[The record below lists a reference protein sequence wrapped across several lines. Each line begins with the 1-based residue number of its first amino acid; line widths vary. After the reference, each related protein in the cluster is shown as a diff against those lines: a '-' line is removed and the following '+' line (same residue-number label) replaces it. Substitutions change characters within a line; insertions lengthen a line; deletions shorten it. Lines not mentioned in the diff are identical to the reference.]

1 MNYLKGREK
10 VNNKKFTLEILGESK
25 ALYDNVYPA
34 KLAGENDRKNH
45 GE

>member
-25 ALYDNVYPA
+25 ALYDNVYPK
-34 KLAGENDRKNH
+34 KLVPHDYKKII
-45 GE
+45 